1 MVIPLYAKC
10 GVKMVDFLRD
20 NLSWILAGVSLVS
33 ILLNIIVLLVKR
45 IPLSRI
51 MKVVSLVPSLIS
63 DAEKMFLLSNSGDR
77 KKDIVRGLFDKL
89 CADYGITKY
98 SKFIDIDNL
107 IEEILNT
114 PTKKGD

>member
-1 MVIPLYAKC
+1 MIDWLNA
-10 GVKMVDFLRD
+10 
-20 NLSWILAGVSLVS
+20 NLSWVLAGISIIS

-45 IPLSRI
+45 VPISRI

-89 CADYGITKY
+89 CSDYGITKY

-114 PTKKGD
+114 PTKKGE